1 MGMNDSAQKAFYEV
15 SENDETLTAEN
26 LAAEMKDSFTELMNA
41 RVVRIGN
48 RLVLDFGENEIF
60 GVIFEKIG

>member
-1 MGMNDSAQKAFYEV
+1 MGMNDSAQKAFCEV
-15 SENDETLTAEN
+15 PENDETLTAEN

-48 RLVLDFGENEIF
+48 RLVLDFGEDEIF

>member
-15 SENDETLTAEN
+15 PENDETLTAEN

-48 RLVLDFGENEIF
+48 RLFLDFGEDEIF

>member
-15 SENDETLTAEN
+15 PENDETLTAEN
-26 LAAEMKDSFTELMNA
+26 LAAEMKDSFLELMNA

-48 RLVLDFGENEIF
+48 RLVLDFGEDEIF
-60 GVIFEKIG
+60 GVTFEKIG

>member
-48 RLVLDFGENEIF
+48 KLVLDFGEDELF
-60 GVIFEKIG
+60 GVTFEYIG

>member
-48 RLVLDFGENEIF
+48 RLVLDFGEDEIF

>member
-48 RLVLDFGENEIF
+48 KLVLDFGEDEIF

>member
-1 MGMNDSAQKAFYEV
+1 MGMKDSAQKAFYEV

-48 RLVLDFGENEIF
+48 RLVLDFGEDEIF

>member
-15 SENDETLTAEN
+15 PENDETLTAEN
-26 LAAEMKDSFTELMNA
+26 LAAEMKDIFTELMNA

-48 RLVLDFGENEIF
+48 RLVLDFGEDEIF
-60 GVIFEKIG
+60 GVTFGKMG

>member
-15 SENDETLTAEN
+15 PENDETLTAEN

-48 RLVLDFGENEIF
+48 RLILDFDEDEIY
-60 GVIFEKIG
+60 GVTFEKIG

>member
-15 SENDETLTAEN
+15 PENDETLTAEN

-48 RLVLDFGENEIF
+48 RLVLDFGEDEIF

>member
-15 SENDETLTAEN
+15 PENDETLTAEN

-48 RLVLDFGENEIF
+48 KLVLDFGEDEIF

>member
-15 SENDETLTAEN
+15 PENDETLTAEN

-48 RLVLDFGENEIF
+48 RLILDFDEDEIF
-60 GVIFEKIG
+60 GVTFEKIG

>member
-1 MGMNDSAQKAFYEV
+1 MGMKDSAQKAFYEV
-15 SENDETLTAEN
+15 SGNDETLTAEN

-48 RLVLDFGENEIF
+48 RLVLDFGEDEIF

>member
-15 SENDETLTAEN
+15 PENDEPLTAEN

-48 RLVLDFGENEIF
+48 RLVLDFGEDEIF

>member
-15 SENDETLTAEN
+15 PENDETLTAEN